1 MRDQE
6 LEQILRG
13 IGQEQFA
20 PPPDLVHK
28 TKQRIRR
35 SHLLPVLVLVSLCM
49 QLMTVGGAV
58 CLVFHPDI
66 AGVVKA
72 YGLFGFSVLLSL
84 SLLPL
89 LGIRAQLRV
98 CVERLQESYG

>member
-6 LEQILRG
+6 LEQILG
-13 IGQEQFA
+13 EIGQEQFA

-35 SHLLPVLVLVSLCM
+35 SLLLPVLVLVSLCM
-49 QLMTVGGAV
+49 QLTTVGCAFYV
-58 CLVFHPDI
+58 LVHPDI
-66 AGVVKA
+66 GWVGKA
-72 YGLFGFSVLLSL
+72 YGLFGFSILLSL